1 VFVFVRMLKFV
12 FMFVAFS
19 VYGCVFVFVL
29 VLKLVYVYLSACAC
43 FFLFVCVSICVV
55 SKLSSKLEEH
65 RVNKS
70 RHNFCPYGVF
80 GLAGETATVVL

>member
-1 VFVFVRMLKFV
+1 MDDTCSPALSTPKEEKYRHWSKHAKHQDGQKVITHPFVQQALIEHHL
-12 FMFVAFS
+12 
-19 VYGCVFVFVL
+19 YD
-29 VLKLVYVYLSACAC
+29 
-43 FFLFVCVSICVV
+43 
-55 SKLSSKLEEH
+55 KLSSKLEEH